1 MDFTISL
8 AIKQFGPRRDGERLF
23 PQWTAVQQ
31 EVGVSTLECG
41 MTMALAGHLVGNC
54 LKEQSQT
61 NRVRHIHLVVFHG
74 FDLFSGTSSKLTCE
88 CILCQDGNKT

>member
-1 MDFTISL
+1 M
-8 AIKQFGPRRDGERLF
+8 GRLF
-23 PQWTAVQQ
+23 PQWMAVQQ

-61 NRVRHIHLVVFHG
+61 NRVRHSPLLESCRPRYANYQRYRYTGH
-74 FDLFSGTSSKLTCE
+74 
-88 CILCQDGNKT
+88 